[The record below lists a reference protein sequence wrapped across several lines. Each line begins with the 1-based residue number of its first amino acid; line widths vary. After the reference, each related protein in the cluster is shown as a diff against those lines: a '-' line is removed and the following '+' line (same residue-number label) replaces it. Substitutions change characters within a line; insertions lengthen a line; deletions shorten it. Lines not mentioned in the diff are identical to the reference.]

1 MLLIRSCEL
10 ISLLREQHPQH
21 VSWENINREAQVI
34 SQYENFTVECKKFYS
49 KCIGVA
55 GAAD

>member
-21 VSWENINREAQVI
+21 VSWENMNRESQVI
-34 SQYENFTVECKKFYS
+34 SQYEHFTVECKKFYS
-49 KCIGVA
+49 KWPRV
-55 GAAD
+55 